1 MLCSKPCLLTPTPF
15 RSAASAERDGV
26 SVEDVGPAL
35 LRTERHQVALRT
47 FPMARKA
54 TMLELHPG
62 ALRPLLMK
70 AQLDL
75 AGLFGVRHRLAPG
88 ADLPGER
95 QPMRRVPYEHPSP
108 VDPES
113 IRPAL
118 EATSTLAT
126 LDADGLQHILGPGVL
141 AGVPRGEF
149 FSAKTA

>member
-35 LRTERHQVALRT
+35 LRTERHQVALRP

-62 ALRPLLMK
+62 ALRPLLMN

-75 AGLFGVRHRLAPG
+75 AGLFGVRDRLAPG
-88 ADLPGER
+88 LICQENLNRCGGS
-95 QPMRRVPYEHPSP
+95 H
-108 VDPES
+108 
-113 IRPAL
+113 
-118 EATSTLAT
+118 TSTRPQST
-126 LDADGLQHILGPGVL
+126 QNP
-141 AGVPRGEF
+141 
-149 FSAKTA
+149 